1 MAISVFFALLCLAGY
16 SSGLRLEIEGQRD
29 VRTRHGLL
37 RGRNIDGTAVLNNT
51 KDVDTLQFSIFGKS
65 LVVAAAKHC
74 TATVSRTTFR
84 MISALQCPICVWYH
98 PALIGEVLFSKFAPV
113 TTMD

>member
-1 MAISVFFALLCLAGY
+1 MPAGY
-16 SSGLRLEIEGQRD
+16 LSGLRLEIEGQRD

-84 MISALQCPICVWYH
+84 MISALQCRSASGTIQLLSERCCFRNLLP
-98 PALIGEVLFSKFAPV
+98 
-113 TTMD
+113 